1 MIFIILYGL
10 IVLSFSIA
18 PCAQELVSIGLSPCC
33 WRWFLW
39 RKSHWVLGRLSA
51 AVPTSPDQF
60 GKPRCIQVLL
70 KLSKTSTV
78 ETHNLLIISIYQF
91 YAMNAWLGAAETV
104 SMHSTFCESTPLV
117 TWSQNAFSFLL
128 AHQWQ
133 IGSDRATWA
142 LAANRHG
149 RSARAG
155 FKVCCQTSCSILM

>member
-18 PCAQELVSIGLSPCC
+18 PCAQELVSIGVSPCC

-39 RKSHWVLGRLSA
+39 RNAHWVLGRLSA

-78 ETHNLLIISIYQF
+78 ETHNLLIISYTSFTQWMPGWVRPKQF
-91 YAMNAWLGAAETV
+91 QCIAHFVNPRRLWPDPR
-104 SMHSTFCESTPLV
+104 MHSPSCWLTS
-117 TWSQNAFSFLL
+117 
-128 AHQWQ
+128 
-133 IGSDRATWA
+133 
-142 LAANRHG
+142 G
-149 RSARAG
+149 RSDQIVQLEHWPPTAMAG
-155 FKVCCQTSCSILM
+155 QPGPGLRFVVRHPALY